1 MSREELYIQEV
12 KPNQDLL
19 VKIGQLLLSLLD
31 GPPGL
36 QPQADQQNL
45 CLPLVGVIVKCP
57 LAWLSAT

>member
-19 VKIGQLLLSLLD
+19 VKIGLSLSD